1 MDIGNPSHMG
11 FLAHLLD
18 ATPSIGMAPVLFG
31 SSAAMTESTLT
42 QPSVFNR
49 AWSQISRTVREIGP
63 RKRRFEFSLKSELP
77 KADEDRLIEAFQE
90 CIDHRG
96 GEVQARARAAA
107 LGQAFL
113 GLNEEGRRRFA
124 ELLAE
129 CFDVDHAAVDVAIEA
144 VKAAG
149 DDQRVAAE
157 AVLRAALEAPRTRVL
172 TQFNGLP
179 EGVKF
184 LVDLRAELLGWQRE
198 TPAIKGLQEDLR
210 RLLANWFDVGFLELR
225 QIDWSASAALLEKL
239 IRYEA
244 VHRIR
249 SWDDLKN
256 RLDSDRRCYAFFHP
270 RMPDEPLIFVEV
282 ALVTGIAGD
291 VGELLNQDQPAD
303 DPRQADTAIFYSIS
317 NAQAGL
323 AGISFGD
330 FLIKRVVGA
339 LSAELPN
346 LKTFAT
352 LSPIPAFITWANRSP
367 DEAAETTLSD
377 DERVAILSALTLGIA
392 SHQTED
398 DVETTLVPPA
408 EDIGGW
414 PLIAAA
420 LALPGWQDE
429 EALAAA
435 LEAPLSRMAADYLY
449 NRKRGSDRCLD
460 PVAHFHLSNGAR
472 MERLNWLG
480 DRSGNGLRQSAGMM
494 INYLYKLSEI
504 DENHESYAAP
514 DRRIVASSTIKS
526 AAKR

>member
-1 MDIGNPSHMG
+1 
-11 FLAHLLD
+11 
-18 ATPSIGMAPVLFG
+18 
-31 SSAAMTESTLT
+31 
-42 QPSVFNR
+42 
-49 AWSQISRTVREIGP
+49 
-63 RKRRFEFSLKSELP
+63 
-77 KADEDRLIEAFQE
+77 
-90 CIDHRG
+90 
-96 GEVQARARAAA
+96 
-107 LGQAFL
+107 
-113 GLNEEGRRRFA
+113 
-124 ELLAE
+124 
-129 CFDVDHAAVDVAIEA
+129 
-144 VKAAG
+144 
-149 DDQRVAAE
+149 
-157 AVLRAALEAPRTRVL
+157 
-172 TQFNGLP
+172 
-179 EGVKF
+179 
-184 LVDLRAELLGWQRE
+184 
-198 TPAIKGLQEDLR
+198 
-210 RLLANWFDVGFLELR
+210 
-225 QIDWSASAALLEKL
+225 
-239 IRYEA
+239 
-244 VHRIR
+244 
-249 SWDDLKN
+249 
-256 RLDSDRRCYAFFHP
+256 
-270 RMPDEPLIFVEV
+270 MPDEPLIFVEV